1 MTEKTITIMLADDHK
16 IVRQGLRALLES
28 EPGLEVVGETADGRS
43 TVQLA
48 RQLRPD
54 VVIIDVS
61 MPDLN
66 GIDATR
72 LIHDEDPGV
81 RMIGLSM
88 HFEKRYVARM
98 LDAGARGY
106 LRKACT
112 SEEVIRAIRTV
123 AAGKF
128 YISDGTSSFT
138 MKDASEFPGRNAA
151 PDISQLTPKEREVL
165 QLVAEGKLTKEIA
178 TFLNLSPKTVEKHR
192 HQIMEKLRIHS
203 VAELT
208 KFAIREGM
216 TSLEH

>member
-1 MTEKTITIMLADDHK
+1 MLADDHK
-16 IVRQGLRALLES
+16 IVRQGLRALLEG
-28 EPGLEVVGETADGRS
+28 EPGFDVVGETEDGRS

-54 VVIIDVS
+54 IIIIDVS

-72 LIHDEDPGV
+72 LIHQEMPEV
-81 RMIGLSM
+81 KTIGLSM

-123 AAGKF
+123 LTGRY

-138 MKDASEFPGRNAA
+138 LKDKSEFLGSEST
-151 PDISQLTPKEREVL
+151 PDITQLTPKEREVL

-178 TFLNLSPKTVEKHR
+178 TFLNLSAKTVEKHR
-192 HQIMEKLRIHS
+192 HQIMEKLHIHS

-216 TSLEH
+216 TSLEN